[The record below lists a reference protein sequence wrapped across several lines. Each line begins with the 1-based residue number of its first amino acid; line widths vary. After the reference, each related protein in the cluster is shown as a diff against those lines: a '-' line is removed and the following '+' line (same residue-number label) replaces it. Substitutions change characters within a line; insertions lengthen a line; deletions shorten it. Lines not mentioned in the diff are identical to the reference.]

1 VQSDTVHA
9 IEGLN
14 ERLDTLG
21 DTATRLTTLRD
32 RLKDELRSTE
42 GEVEQLTT
50 RVTAL
55 NKVGE
60 LFRALMDKLV
70 DQQVRAVESVVTEGL
85 KTIFFDQD
93 LSFEAEVGPKY
104 NKIAVDFYIRQGA
117 KEDPIAIRGRPL
129 DSFGGGPSS
138 ISSLVLRVLT
148 LLRLKRQPILALD
161 ESLGAVSE
169 EYVDHTGRFLRQ
181 MAEDLNIDVL
191 LVTHKTSFTEHAT
204 RAYRCQEVVEEDGS
218 RKLSLKAA

>member
-1 VQSDTVHA
+1 
-9 IEGLN
+9 
-14 ERLDTLG
+14 
-21 DTATRLTTLRD
+21 
-32 RLKDELRSTE
+32 LKDELRSTE